1 MHNVQ
6 LVSVSVCVII
16 GKNGR
21 QRWKFQN
28 TFDSSICVVT
38 KKYQY
43 QDIKVFCIPVAHTP
57 QCMLHVQR
65 DYKQMKVGRL
75 NLTDI
80 SQAY

>member
-6 LVSVSVCVII
+6 LVSVSVRVII

-28 TFDSSICVVT
+28 TFDSSVCVVT
-38 KKYQY
+38 NDLSTRTSK
-43 QDIKVFCIPVAHTP
+43 
-57 QCMLHVQR
+57 CMLYVTCR
-65 DYKQMKVGRL
+65 AFEF
-75 NLTDI
+75 DI